1 MQMSSL
7 RDLFLD
13 ELKDLY
19 NAEQQLVKA
28 LPKLARAAQDGQL
41 RQAFEEHLEQTHG
54 HVERLERIFEAL
66 GKSARGKRCP
76 GMEGIIAEGN
86 EHMQHDM
93 EADTLDAALILSAQK
108 AEHYEI
114 AGYGSVCAF
123 AKTLGEDQALGLL
136 KQTLEEEKAADEH
149 LTDIAES
156 VVNIEAAEGDA
167 GEVEPEGE
175 MEGEA
180 RATTARPRRATQA
193 RGTRTTGR
201 ASRRTGRSVRRKR

>member
-66 GKSARGKRCP
+66 GKSAKGKRCP
-76 GMEGIIAEGN
+76 GMEGIIAEGS

-123 AKTLGEDQALGLL
+123 AKILGEDQARGLL
-136 KQTLEEEKAADEH
+136 KQTLQEEKAADEH
-149 LTDIAES
+149 LSDIAES

-167 GEVEPEGE
+167 GEAEP
-175 MEGEA
+175 EGEA
-180 RATTARPRRATQA
+180 RATARPRRATQA

-201 ASRRTGRSVRRKR
+201 TSRRAGRSGGRKR